1 MRVANESTIRNS
13 KMRDLDRKRERE
25 RDHVCDRSFNGQ
37 TTRQQKQQILKNPQ
51 THTHAR
57 THTHTRALAIPML
70 VNTYTPR
77 GTSLIH

>member
-1 MRVANESTIRNS
+1 
-13 KMRDLDRKRERE
+13 MRDLDRKRERE

-57 THTHTRALAIPML
+57 TQTHTHTCAG
-70 VNTYTPR
+70 NTNAGQYVYAAWNKSNTLTKCKLE
-77 GTSLIH
+77 GLLT